1 MPQPARQPKLL
12 RDYAPPDFLIE
23 EVELDF
29 ALDPKAT
36 RVAAKLRLRPNPKA
50 AAGGR
55 PLVLDGESL
64 ALQSL
69 ALDGKRLAPNDYA
82 LKETSLTIPSVP
94 ARHFT
99 LEIVTLCDPD
109 ANTVLSGLYRS
120 RGTYCTQCEP
130 EGFRRIT
137 FFLDRPDVLAVYT
150 VRIEADRATTPVLL
164 SNGNPIAQGD
174 IAGTGRHFAIWHDPF
189 PKPSYLFAL
198 VGGDLACVP
207 DSFSTMSGRKV
218 GLGIYV
224 EPGKEDRC
232 GWAMESLKRAMRWDE
247 ERFGLEYDLDV
258 FNIVAVS
265 DFNMGA
271 MENKGLNIF
280 NDKLVLARPDTASD
294 ADYAS
299 IEGVIAHEYFH
310 NWTGDRVTCRDW
322 FQLCLKEG
330 LTVFRDQEFTGDT
343 RSGPVER
350 IAAVRMLKTH
360 QFPEDAGPLAHP
372 VRPASYIEINNFYT
386 ATVYEKGAE
395 LCRMLQTLL
404 GREGFR
410 RGLDLYFERHDG
422 EAVTVED
429 FVAAMAD
436 ASGRDLGQFMLWY
449 TQSGTPELA
458 CSLDYDAHAKTARLA
473 VSQVIPPTPGQTKK
487 EPMLIPLKVGL
498 IGANGDELALKLG
511 GGAALSDG
519 LLEVTAREQ
528 VFEFRDIPS
537 PPTPSLL
544 RGFSAPVRLTTSL
557 DPDQIEFLMMHDSD
571 PFNRWQAAQTYA
583 LNLLT
588 AAARRG
594 GKYELARGKEAA
606 RLANALGATAR
617 DAGLLPAYRAEFL
630 KLPTE
635 SDVARELAR
644 DVDTD
649 AVHQARET
657 LRATIGKESREI
669 LARLYEETVPT
680 GPYSPDPESAGLRA
694 LRSATLDLLAATGE
708 TSEIAR
714 AERHY
719 REAANMTDAIAALS
733 ILSHVAGPARDQAL
747 DHFYARWQDEPL
759 VLDKWFAVQARAARP
774 DSVET
779 VRALLSH
786 PKFSLKNPNRIRAL
800 IGSFAHANPTGF
812 NRADGTGF
820 RLLAEQALVIDGFNP
835 HVAARLLGAFE
846 SWRTLEPGR
855 RARARAVLEDL
866 AAKSLSTDSY
876 EIVTKTLG
884 TTESLVS
891 STGY

>member
-1 MPQPARQPKLL
+1 MHQSGRKPKLL
-12 RDYAPPDFLIE
+12 KDYTPPDYLIE
-23 EVELDF
+23 EVELDV

-36 RVAAKLRLRPNPKA
+36 RVASKLRLRPHPKMA
-50 AAGGR
+50 TGGR
-55 PLVLDGESL
+55 PLVLDGEGL
-64 ALQSL
+64 TLQSL
-69 ALDGKRLAPNDYA
+69 ALNGKPLSPQDYE
-82 LKETSLTIPSVP
+82 LKGGSLIASVP
-94 ARHFT
+94 AQPFT

-109 ANTVLSGLYRS
+109 ANTALSGLYRS

-137 FFLDRPDVLAVYT
+137 YFIDRPDVLAVYT

-164 SNGNPIAQGD
+164 SNGNPTAHGD
-174 IAGTGRHFAIWHDPF
+174 IPGTGRHFAIWHDPF

-207 DSFSTMSGRKV
+207 DSFVTASGRKV
-218 GLGIYV
+218 ALAIYV

-232 GWAMESLKRAMRWDE
+232 AWAMESLKRAMRWDE
-247 ERFGLEYDLDV
+247 ERFGREYDLEM

-299 IEGVIAHEYFH
+299 IEGVIAHEFH

-395 LCRMLQTLL
+395 VCRMLQTLL
-404 GREGFR
+404 GRDGFR
-410 RGLDLYFERHDG
+410 KGLDLYFERHDG

-429 FVAAMAD
+429 FVEAMAD
-436 ASGRDLGQFMLWY
+436 VSGRDLSQFMLWY

-473 VSQVIPPTPGQTKK
+473 VSQVVPPTPGQTKK

-498 IGANGDELALKLG
+498 IGSNGDELPLQLDG
-511 GGAALSDG
+511 GGPLSDG

-537 PPTPSLL
+537 PPTASLL

-557 DPDQIEFLMMHDSD
+557 DAGQIEFLMMHDSD
-571 PFNRWQAAQTYA
+571 PFNRWQAAQTHA
-583 LNLLT
+583 VNLLT
-588 AAARRG
+588 AAARG
-594 GKYELARGKEAA
+594 GGLELARGKEAA
-606 RLANALGATAR
+606 RLAHALGATAS
-617 DAGLLPAYRAEFL
+617 DASLLPSYRAEFL
-630 KLPTE
+630 KLPSE
-635 SDVARELAR
+635 SDIARELAR
-644 DVDTD
+644 NVDTD
-649 AVHQARET
+649 AVHEARET
-657 LRATIGKESREI
+657 LRAMIGNETRET
-669 LARLYEETVPT
+669 LVELYELAAPS
-680 GPYSPDPESAGLRA
+680 GSYSPDHESAGRRA
-694 LRSATLDLLAATGE
+694 QLDAALDLLVATGE

-719 REAANMTDAIAALS
+719 REASNMTDAIAALS
-733 ILSHVAGPARDQAL
+733 ILSHLQGPARDELLA
-747 DHFYARWQDEPL
+747 HFYARWQDEPL
-759 VLDKWFAVQARAARP
+759 VLDKWFAVQARAAGP
-774 DSVET
+774 SSVET

-812 NRADGTGF
+812 NRADGAGYQ
-820 RLLAEQALVIDGFNP
+820 LLAGQALEIDRFNP

-846 SWRTLEPGR
+846 SWRILEPIR
-855 RARARAVLEDL
+855 QDRAKAVLEDL

-876 EIVTKTLG
+876 EIVTKTLDAA
-884 TTESLVS
+884 
-891 STGY
+891 

>member
-1 MPQPARQPKLL
+1 MNETARQPKLL
-12 RDYAPPDFLIE
+12 KDYAPPPYLIE
-23 EVELDF
+23 EVELDVHL
-29 ALDPKAT
+29 APRAT
-36 RVAAKLRLRPNPKA
+36 RVASKLRMRPNPKVA
-50 AAGGR
+50 TSGR
-55 PLVLDGESL
+55 PLQLDGEGLALESVVLDGK
-64 ALQSL
+64 A
-69 ALDGKRLAPNDYA
+69 LAPSDYE
-82 LKETSLTIPSVP
+82 LKANSLTVMRLP
-94 ARHFT
+94 AHPFT
-99 LEIVTLCDPD
+99 LELVTYCDPET
-109 ANTVLSGLYRS
+109 NTALSGLYLS

-150 VRIEADRATTPVLL
+150 VRVEAEREAAPVLL
-164 SNGNPIAQGD
+164 SNGNPVEQGD
-174 IAGTGRHFAIWHDPF
+174 VRGTTRHFAVWHDPF

-198 VGGDLACVP
+198 VGGNLAKVP
-207 DSFSTMSGRKV
+207 DSFVTASGRKV
-218 GLGIYV
+218 DLAIYV

-232 GWAMESLKRAMRWDE
+232 SWAMESLKRAMRWDE
-247 ERFGLEYDLDV
+247 ERFGREYDLDV

-395 LCRMLQTLL
+395 VCRMLQTLL
-404 GREGFR
+404 GRDGFR
-410 RGLDLYFERHDG
+410 KGLDLYFKRHDG

-436 ASGRDLGQFMLWY
+436 ANARDLSQFMLWY

-473 VSQVIPPTPGQTKK
+473 VSQIVPPTPGQNKK

-498 IGANGDELALKLG
+498 IGANGDELPLKSETT
-511 GGAALSDG
+511 ANDG
-519 LLEVTAREQ
+519 LLEVTDREQ
-528 VFEFRDIPS
+528 VFEFHDVPS

-544 RGFSAPVRLTTSL
+544 RGFSAPVRLTISL
-557 DPDQIEFLMMHDSD
+557 DPGQIEFLMMHDKD

-583 LNLLT
+583 TNLMT
-588 AAARRG
+588 AAREGVNMARVT
-594 GKYELARGKEAA
+594 GKEAV
-606 RLANALGATAR
+606 RLAQALGQTAG
-617 DAGLLPAYRAEFL
+617 DFSLAAAYRAEFL
-630 KLPTE
+630 KLPSE

-644 DVDTD
+644 NVDTD
-649 AVHQARET
+649 AVRSIREA
-657 LRATIGKESREI
+657 LRRTIAGEI
-669 LARLYEETVPT
+669 GSSLAELYEAIAPQ
-680 GPYSPDPESAGLRA
+680 GPYSPDPESTGIRA
-694 LRSATLDLLAATGE
+694 LRGAALDLLVATGE
-708 TSEIAR
+708 PSEIAR
-714 AERHY
+714 VERHY
-719 REAANMTDAIAALS
+719 REATNMTDQISALAT
-733 ILSHVAGPARDQAL
+733 LSYLDTPARDEAL
-747 DHFYARWQDEPL
+747 AHFYRRWQDEPL
-759 VLDKWFAVQARAARP
+759 VLDKWFAVQARAARK
-774 DSVET
+774 DSVEM
-779 VRALLSH
+779 VRSLLSH
-786 PKFSLKNPNRIRAL
+786 PKFSLKNPNRVRAL
-800 IGSFAHANPTGF
+800 IGSFVHGNPTGF
-812 NRADGTGF
+812 NRADGAGF
-820 RLLAEQALVIDGFNP
+820 ELLADQALEIDKFNP

-846 SWRTLEPGR
+846 SWHILEPVR
-855 RARARAVLEDL
+855 QARAKAVLEDL
-866 AAKSLSTDSY
+866 ASRKLSTDSY

-884 TTESLVS
+884 AS
-891 STGY
+891 